1 MICDMKK
8 YVILDIDRTII
19 NGTSWY
25 HACSCPNLLIDEYNI
40 DRFKELNNKMYV
52 HGTSKDRYEFRKQTF
67 ELINKR
73 VSESAYRKLSEC
85 GCADEILIGQ
95 NVNEVF
101 FEAVGIY
108 TYKKL
113 MKSDE
118 DCKKIV
124 DFIYKY
130 YFGDI
135 EFIFLTSGY
144 EPFMKGLVKE
154 YMKSFHKNCTWRTI
168 GSTIKFTIIF
178 TTHDMQDIVST
189 CERLIIIDKGKKIY
203 DGAVKNV
210 KELCDDVKILRVEMA
225 QGEKVSNDV
234 LLNIKECDENIVEIM
249 FEKPKLQLE
258 RVSKYLNDNYLV
270 KSIRPMSSEQDILE
284 VVTKDSQMIVDTT
297 IYESEKIHDNHFRI
311 KLKDVNTQ
319 LGATLNKFVTEYDIK
334 DVLIKEPEISEIVY
348 NIYEGKVEL
357 KK

>member
-1 MICDMKK
+1 MKK

-168 GSTIKFTIIF
+168 GSTIKFSNGCIYLKEVMT
-178 TTHDMQDIVST
+178 Q
-189 CERLIIIDKGKKIY
+189 EKKFQ
-203 DGAVKNV
+203 
-210 KELCDDVKILRVEMA
+210 LCAQLRVCSLA
-225 QGEKVSNDV
+225 GGIPVYPRFSQ
-234 LLNIKECDENIVEIM
+234 
-249 FEKPKLQLE
+249 P
-258 RVSKYLNDNYLV
+258 DN
-270 KSIRPMSSEQDILE
+270 SESWDDAGNGI
-284 VVTKDSQMIVDTT
+284 
-297 IYESEKIHDNHFRI
+297 
-311 KLKDVNTQ
+311 
-319 LGATLNKFVTEYDIK
+319 
-334 DVLIKEPEISEIVY
+334 
-348 NIYEGKVEL
+348 
-357 KK
+357 

>member
-1 MICDMKK
+1 M
-8 YVILDIDRTII
+8 
-19 NGTSWY
+19 
-25 HACSCPNLLIDEYNI
+25 LIDEYNI

-130 YFGDI
+130 YFPKNV
-135 EFIFLTSGY
+135 FYTSFFNLCVPLTSIY
-144 EPFMKGLVKE
+144 AFSLYINSETV
-154 YMKSFHKNCTWRTI
+154 TI
-168 GSTIKFTIIF
+168 
-178 TTHDMQDIVST
+178 
-189 CERLIIIDKGKKIY
+189 L
-203 DGAVKNV
+203 
-210 KELCDDVKILRVEMA
+210 
-225 QGEKVSNDV
+225 
-234 LLNIKECDENIVEIM
+234 
-249 FEKPKLQLE
+249 
-258 RVSKYLNDNYLV
+258 
-270 KSIRPMSSEQDILE
+270 
-284 VVTKDSQMIVDTT
+284 
-297 IYESEKIHDNHFRI
+297 
-311 KLKDVNTQ
+311 
-319 LGATLNKFVTEYDIK
+319 
-334 DVLIKEPEISEIVY
+334 
-348 NIYEGKVEL
+348 
-357 KK
+357 

>member
-130 YFGDI
+130 Y
-135 EFIFLTSGY
+135 LT
-144 EPFMKGLVKE
+144 L
-154 YMKSFHKNCTWRTI
+154 H
-168 GSTIKFTIIF
+168 
-178 TTHDMQDIVST
+178 
-189 CERLIIIDKGKKIY
+189 
-203 DGAVKNV
+203 
-210 KELCDDVKILRVEMA
+210 
-225 QGEKVSNDV
+225 
-234 LLNIKECDENIVEIM
+234 
-249 FEKPKLQLE
+249 
-258 RVSKYLNDNYLV
+258 
-270 KSIRPMSSEQDILE
+270 
-284 VVTKDSQMIVDTT
+284 
-297 IYESEKIHDNHFRI
+297 
-311 KLKDVNTQ
+311 
-319 LGATLNKFVTEYDIK
+319 
-334 DVLIKEPEISEIVY
+334 
-348 NIYEGKVEL
+348 
-357 KK
+357 

>member
-1 MICDMKK
+1 MKK

-168 GSTIKFTIIF
+168 GSTIKF
-178 TTHDMQDIVST
+178 
-189 CERLIIIDKGKKIY
+189 
-203 DGAVKNV
+203 
-210 KELCDDVKILRVEMA
+210 
-225 QGEKVSNDV
+225 
-234 LLNIKECDENIVEIM
+234 
-249 FEKPKLQLE
+249 
-258 RVSKYLNDNYLV
+258 SK
-270 KSIRPMSSEQDILE
+270 
-284 VVTKDSQMIVDTT
+284 
-297 IYESEKIHDNHFRI
+297 
-311 KLKDVNTQ
+311 
-319 LGATLNKFVTEYDIK
+319 TE
-334 DVLIKEPEISEIVY
+334 
-348 NIYEGKVEL
+348 
-357 KK
+357 